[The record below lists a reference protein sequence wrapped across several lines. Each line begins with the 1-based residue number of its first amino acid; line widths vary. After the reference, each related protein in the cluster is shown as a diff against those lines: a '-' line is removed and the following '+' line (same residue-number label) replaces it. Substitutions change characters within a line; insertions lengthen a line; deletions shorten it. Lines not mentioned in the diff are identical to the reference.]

1 MGKYF
6 DLSKNFGEDDQHQ
19 QKGQSI
25 KNYENIDD
33 YKKGENPVQLL
44 TPSNHNGDIHT
55 QASYLSPNDDPHFT
69 ETEQPQQTEPH
80 EITTNNNLITTN
92 IEPTYKVETPVNTK
106 ENEGNTEEKFGIM
119 MAIIFV
125 LLVLGIAFYL
135 ASN

>member
-6 DLSKNFGEDDQHQ
+6 DLSKNFGENDQYQ

-69 ETEQPQQTEPH
+69 ETEQPQQTAPH

-92 IEPTYKVETPVNTK
+92 IEPTYKVETPIK
-106 ENEGNTEEKFGIM
+106 EDEVNTEEKFGIL
-119 MAIIFV
+119 MAIIIV
-125 LLVLGIAFYL
+125 LLILGFAFYV
-135 ASN
+135 ASK